1 MYIYIHFFLYDQ
13 HSSKYTMN
21 THQNM
26 HIRMFKAVVMVI
38 SPNKT
43 NPFCMNKKVQFY
55 NRRRGT

>member
-1 MYIYIHFFLYDQ
+1 
-13 HSSKYTMN
+13 
-21 THQNM
+21 M